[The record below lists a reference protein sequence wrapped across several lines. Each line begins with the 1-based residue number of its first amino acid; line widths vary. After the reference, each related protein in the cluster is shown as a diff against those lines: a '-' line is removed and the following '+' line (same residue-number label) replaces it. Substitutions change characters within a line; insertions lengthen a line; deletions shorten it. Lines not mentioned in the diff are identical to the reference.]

1 MKGIR
6 STHDLRLEILEL
18 MIDLAAM
25 RNTLQRML
33 ERLPDDYPDEM
44 KQGKVAASLEYQVYW
59 TVENAIAQAS
69 QLIQNLRDLGMM
81 SRSQMK
87 AEWDRMRVVE
97 TVDEMRASIRSMG
110 LRLAQ
115 SSKDAELYDDAV
127 PN

>member
-1 MKGIR
+1 MKALR
-6 STHDLRLEILEL
+6 STDDLRLEILEL

-25 RNTLQRML
+25 RKTLQRML
-33 ERLPDDYPDEM
+33 DRLPDDFPEEM
-44 KQGKVAASLEYQVYW
+44 KQGKVASSLEYQVYW

-69 QLIQNLRDLGMM
+69 QLIANLRDLGMM

-115 SSKDAELYDDAV
+115 SSKEAELYDDAV

>member
-1 MKGIR
+1 MKGPR

-18 MIDLAAM
+18 MIDLASM

-33 ERLPDDYPDEM
+33 ERLPDDYPEEM

-81 SRSQMK
+81 SRSQMR
-87 AEWDRMRVVE
+87 AEWGRLRVVE

-110 LRLAQ
+110 LRLAR
-115 SSKDAELYDDAV
+115 SSKDAELYGDAG